1 LFALLRPQA
10 EDNQHAE
17 SLITRAYAD
26 ADAIIRGTKRVDL
39 YDLIMALVLSYREDL
54 ILEKDGLM
62 PSIDLVW
69 SEWDTQE
76 PV

>member
-1 LFALLRPQA
+1 LLRPQT

-26 ADAIIRGTKRVDL
+26 ADVIIRGTKRADR
-39 YDLIMALVLSYREDL
+39 YDLIMALVLYYREEL
-54 ILEKDGLM
+54 ILEKDGLV

-69 SEWDTQE
+69 SEWDKL
-76 PV
+76 PA